1 MNCDEMLE
9 LISGHVDGENTE
21 AQERQLQKHLES
33 CAECRALLQAY
44 EQIDTGLL
52 ELTEEPPE
60 RLAQG
65 VMYRIGLEKKGQKRF
80 AFGRWTALGAAA
92 VLALMLAGGALT
104 LPNFQNHAA
113 NTTADTAAPITPGDH
128 VEADDA
134 AQSKRAKSEQASGEE
149 TAETPSAQFLA
160 PTERETETVT
170 GTVGDASAD
179 AATNSLTDLN
189 ETVNSA
195 SVSAAENQITL
206 YLDGEACP
214 EALMTL
220 LADYPEEPMADG
232 SKCFLLP
239 REAAE
244 EVLETFSGR
253 TEVGTLQDGE
263 NRLVIIP

>member
-104 LPNFQNHAA
+104 RRIRRRTQRRRLHLG
-113 NTTADTAAPITPGDH
+113 IIR
-128 VEADDA
+128 
-134 AQSKRAKSEQASGEE
+134 KRMTQH
-149 TAETPSAQFLA
+149 
-160 PTERETETVT
+160 R
-170 GTVGDASAD
+170 
-179 AATNSLTDLN
+179 
-189 ETVNSA
+189 A
-195 SVSAAENQITL
+195 SVQN
-206 YLDGEACP
+206 
-214 EALMTL
+214 
-220 LADYPEEPMADG
+220 
-232 SKCFLLP
+232 
-239 REAAE
+239 R
-244 EVLETFSGR
+244 
-253 TEVGTLQDGE
+253 
-263 NRLVIIP
+263 NRLPAKKRRKRQVLSFWRRRSVKRRR